1 MTGEGQHEHRTAQDR
16 ARAPE
21 PTAVHTHHAGRLVRV
36 NLAPLMGLRDAAL
49 AAAEELL
56 VACDGLSPEVI
67 FDRLGPAI
75 AEMFGDAADASRKII
90 GMFNNPDTLARESR
104 LLNNV
109 GILVEI
115 SGALADFRDLN
126 ERMLAAVAADAGKSE
141 DDRTY
146 TDRLGERFT
155 GVAALLTAQLR
166 DAYGRYRGRLARYR
180 AYAVQNLSA
189 ENAERYRLA
198 YDSAAAGYRETIDF
212 IKTQISNSK
221 TEELSR

>member
-1 MTGEGQHEHRTAQDR
+1 
-16 ARAPE
+16 
-21 PTAVHTHHAGRLVRV
+21 
-36 NLAPLMGLRDAAL
+36 MGLRDAAL
-49 AAAEELL
+49 TAAEELL
-56 VACDGLSPEVI
+56 AACAGVPPEVI

-75 AEMFGDAADASRKII
+75 AEMFADAVDAGRKII

-109 GILVEI
+109 GILAEL

-126 ERMLAAVAADAGKSE
+126 ERMLAAVAADTGKN
-141 DDRTY
+141 DGDREY
-146 TDRLGERFT
+146 TDRLSGRLT
-155 GVAALLTAQLR
+155 GIGAVLTAQLR
-166 DAYGRYRGRLARYR
+166 DAYERYHGRLVRYR

-198 YDSAAAGYRETIDF
+198 YDAAFAGYRETIDY

-221 TEELSR
+221 LEELS

>member
-1 MTGEGQHEHRTAQDR
+1 MAKETDQ
-16 ARAPE
+16 
-21 PTAVHTHHAGRLVRV
+21 
-36 NLAPLMGLRDAAL
+36 
-49 AAAEELL
+49 
-56 VACDGLSPEVI
+56 
-67 FDRLGPAI
+67 
-75 AEMFGDAADASRKII
+75 
-90 GMFNNPDTLARESR
+90 
-104 LLNNV
+104 
-109 GILVEI
+109 
-115 SGALADFRDLN
+115 
-126 ERMLAAVAADAGKSE
+126 RMLAAVAADAGKSE

-166 DAYGRYRGRLARYR
+166 DAYERYHGRLVRYR

>member
-1 MTGEGQHEHRTAQDR
+1 
-16 ARAPE
+16 
-21 PTAVHTHHAGRLVRV
+21 
-36 NLAPLMGLRDAAL
+36 MGLRDAAL

-109 GILVEI
+109 GILAEI
-115 SGALADFRDLN
+115 SGALADFRDLD
-126 ERMLAAVAADAGKSE
+126 ERMLAAVAADTGKSGGDQE
-141 DDRTY
+141 YAARLTSRL
-146 TDRLGERFT
+146 TDI
-155 GVAALLTAQLR
+155 VAALTAQLH
-166 DAYGRYRGRLARYR
+166 DAYARYHGRLVRYRS
-180 AYAVQNLSA
+180 YAVQNLSA

-198 YDSAAAGYRETIDF
+198 YDAAAAGYRETIDF
-212 IKTQISNSK
+212 IKTQISNPQN
-221 TEELSR
+221 